1 MYRNR
6 KEALLLEQVYKALE
20 QVEKALLIARGLAY
34 TCFLPSIYLLLA
46 SSDTVRECA
55 F

>member
-6 KEALLLEQVYKALE
+6 KEALLLEQVYKAFE

-46 SSDTVRECA
+46 
-55 F
+55 